1 MIKKN
6 DINQQDIENQRLFE
20 IGQFGMYSILKN
32 LQKDN
37 LYQKP
42 IQFGLLDT
50 LISSIFKRVNDD
62 EVTITVIGNMTAS
75 NIKKNTTKH

>member
-42 IQFGLLDT
+42 ILFGLLDT

>member
-42 IQFGLLDT
+42 ILFGLLDT
-50 LISSIFKRVNDD
+50 LISSIFK
-62 EVTITVIGNMTAS
+62 G
-75 NIKKNTTKH
+75 